1 MLSLKNIA
9 NNPQRIS
16 KIKPLID
23 QYNWKEISFSSHN
36 KDWKKLDLNS
46 KSISINVLY
55 VTYNSK
61 DENVCKN
68 HDYCYIEIP
77 KKGKN
82 ILKYNHKEKSM
93 KAPFI
98 YAYME
103 SLCGKTDVIVI
114 LTNDQQLK

>member
-1 MLSLKNIA
+1 M
-9 NNPQRIS
+9 
-16 KIKPLID
+16 
-23 QYNWKEISFSSHN
+23 
-36 KDWKKLDLNS
+36 
-46 KSISINVLY
+46 
-55 VTYNSK
+55 
-61 DENVCKN
+61 
-68 HDYCYIEIP
+68 P